1 MKALLAKQ
9 KMINKV
15 ILIPEYKIKP
25 NPYQPRK
32 VFDDE
37 KIDQLATSI
46 AQYGLL
52 QPITVLPMEDGNYQ
66 LVAGERRLLA
76 CRKLRMQ
83 EVPAILT
90 SMDEERSSALAL
102 IENIQRCDLNYFEEA
117 MAIQKLMKMVG
128 HTQQAVAKKLGKN
141 QSTIANK
148 LRLLQFS
155 EEVREAILAANLTE
169 RHARALLNL
178 NEQGDEVLLKA
189 VKEISEKEMNVSQT
203 EKYIAQLIGKKEEK
217 PKKKELFVVKDLKIF
232 FNTIDK
238 ALETM
243 KLSGIEAKTQMQEEE
258 DEVGVSSS
266 FAAVFIYFNVAF
278 LFNVRYR
285 NIAIGNAGKICFTG
299 KEFIQSKIF
308 AGLIQIKFGIKAE
321 FWKLE
326 IYISIFYRFAVLLR
340 KNFFHAFLI
349 EQRFQRVTLFWKDK
363 VHGLTVHKW
372 NLKHGVVIG
381 FIIRTAFKF
390 LVHIGYINL
399 FPVSKGKFSG
409 CVVFCFKVVC
419 PCTFKIES
427 VDDGEYLI

>member
-128 HTQQAVAKKLGKN
+128 HTQQ
-141 QSTIANK
+141 STIANK

-243 KLSGIEAKTQMQEEE
+243 KLSGIEAKTQMKEEE
-258 DEVGVSSS
+258 DEVVYT
-266 FAAVFIYFNVAF
+266 I
-278 LFNVRYR
+278 R
-285 NIAIGNAGKICFTG
+285 IP
-299 KEFIQSKIF
+299 KESAYSK
-308 AGLIQIKFGIKAE
+308 KK
-321 FWKLE
+321 
-326 IYISIFYRFAVLLR
+326 
-340 KNFFHAFLI
+340 
-349 EQRFQRVTLFWKDK
+349 
-363 VHGLTVHKW
+363 
-372 NLKHGVVIG
+372 
-381 FIIRTAFKF
+381 
-390 LVHIGYINL
+390 
-399 FPVSKGKFSG
+399 
-409 CVVFCFKVVC
+409 
-419 PCTFKIES
+419 
-427 VDDGEYLI
+427 

>member
-1 MKALLAKQ
+1 MKALMTKQ

-52 QPITVLPMEDGNYQ
+52 QPITVLPMDDGNYQ

-141 QSTIANK
+141 QSTVANK

-155 EEVREAILAANLTE
+155 EEAREAILAANLTE

-178 NEQGDEVLLKA
+178 NEQGDEILLKA
-189 VKEISEKEMNVSQT
+189 IKEIAEKEMNVSQT
-203 EKYIAQLIGKKEEK
+203 EKYIAQLEGKTENK
-217 PKKKELFVVKDLKIF
+217 PKEKGLFVVKDLKIL

-243 KLSGIEAKTQMQEEE
+243 KLSGIEAKTQVQEEE
-258 DEVGVSSS
+258 NEVV
-266 FAAVFIYFNVAF
+266 Y
-278 LFNVRYR
+278 
-285 NIAIGNAGKICFTG
+285 T
-299 KEFIQSKIF
+299 
-308 AGLIQIKFGIKAE
+308 
-321 FWKLE
+321 
-326 IYISIFYRFAVLLR
+326 
-340 KNFFHAFLI
+340 
-349 EQRFQRVTLFWKDK
+349 
-363 VHGLTVHKW
+363 
-372 NLKHGVVIG
+372 
-381 FIIRTAFKF
+381 IRIPK
-390 LVHIGYINL
+390 
-399 FPVSKGKFSG
+399 
-409 CVVFCFKVVC
+409 
-419 PCTFKIES
+419 ES
-427 VDDGEYLI
+427 VYKKK

>member
-203 EKYIAQLIGKKEEK
+203 EKYIAQLE
-217 PKKKELFVVKDLKIF
+217 
-232 FNTIDK
+232 
-238 ALETM
+238 
-243 KLSGIEAKTQMQEEE
+243 
-258 DEVGVSSS
+258 
-266 FAAVFIYFNVAF
+266 
-278 LFNVRYR
+278 NVRIKGLMTIAPFVENPEDNRQYFR
-285 NIAIGNAGKICFTG
+285 NIR
-299 KEFIQSKIF
+299 Q
-308 AGLIQIKFGIKAE
+308 L
-321 FWKLE
+321 
-326 IYISIFYRFAVLLR
+326 
-340 KNFFHAFLI
+340 
-349 EQRFQRVTLFWKDK
+349 
-363 VHGLTVHKW
+363 
-372 NLKHGVVIG
+372 
-381 FIIRTAFKF
+381 
-390 LVHIGYINL
+390 
-399 FPVSKGKFSG
+399 
-409 CVVFCFKVVC
+409 
-419 PCTFKIES
+419 S
-427 VDDGEYLI
+427 VDIAAKNIDNVSMNVLSMGMTGDYMVAIEEGATMVRVGTGIFGERNYNK

>member
-1 MKALLAKQ
+1 MLF
-9 KMINKV
+9 
-15 ILIPEYKIKP
+15 
-25 NPYQPRK
+25 R
-32 VFDDE
+32 
-37 KIDQLATSI
+37 SI

-258 DEVGVSSS
+258 DEVVYT
-266 FAAVFIYFNVAF
+266 I
-278 LFNVRYR
+278 R
-285 NIAIGNAGKICFTG
+285 IP
-299 KEFIQSKIF
+299 KESAYSK
-308 AGLIQIKFGIKAE
+308 KK
-321 FWKLE
+321 
-326 IYISIFYRFAVLLR
+326 
-340 KNFFHAFLI
+340 
-349 EQRFQRVTLFWKDK
+349 
-363 VHGLTVHKW
+363 
-372 NLKHGVVIG
+372 
-381 FIIRTAFKF
+381 
-390 LVHIGYINL
+390 
-399 FPVSKGKFSG
+399 
-409 CVVFCFKVVC
+409 
-419 PCTFKIES
+419 
-427 VDDGEYLI
+427 

>member
-76 CRKLRMQ
+76 CRKLRMH

-258 DEVGVSSS
+258 DEVVYT
-266 FAAVFIYFNVAF
+266 I
-278 LFNVRYR
+278 R
-285 NIAIGNAGKICFTG
+285 IP
-299 KEFIQSKIF
+299 KESAYSK
-308 AGLIQIKFGIKAE
+308 KK
-321 FWKLE
+321 
-326 IYISIFYRFAVLLR
+326 
-340 KNFFHAFLI
+340 
-349 EQRFQRVTLFWKDK
+349 
-363 VHGLTVHKW
+363 
-372 NLKHGVVIG
+372 
-381 FIIRTAFKF
+381 
-390 LVHIGYINL
+390 
-399 FPVSKGKFSG
+399 
-409 CVVFCFKVVC
+409 
-419 PCTFKIES
+419 
-427 VDDGEYLI
+427 